1 MIIFVCFI
9 FFIFIIMSSNLS
21 KYFKYYEEL
30 DDDLKNI
37 VLSKIRNPQK
47 KELLN
52 DIVSYKKQKDI
63 IYEKYLENGFEYTED
78 YGDNFNIYGWI
89 ENDLSGYYNN
99 DIAYMDNIVDSN
111 IDKLLRQ
118 NCYKI
123 KSGIKGETNT
133 IYNYHLNN
141 KIDAKS
147 KINRYIANLKINER
161 EDFISKIN

>member
-1 MIIFVCFI
+1 
-9 FFIFIIMSSNLS
+9 MSCNLS
-21 KYFKYYEEL
+21 KCFKYYEEL

-37 VLSKIRNPQK
+37 VLSKVRNPQN

-78 YGDNFNIYGWI
+78 YGDDLNIYGWI

-147 KINRYIANLKINER
+147 KINRYIGNLRINER
-161 EDFISKIN
+161 EEFINKINGGPNSTFI